1 MPDRK
6 AAAAAE
12 ETPKTEEAVEEGL
25 PTAHEEPAA
34 EADLG
39 PHTALAEFL
48 RDGVPVKAG
57 DVLFFA
63 EHEFE
68 HIKELLAGG
77 ALHLGTGP
85 DAQAA
90 AEAAERSR
98 ESARSTPP
106 V

>member
-25 PTAHEEPAA
+25 PTAHEEPA

-57 DVLFFA
+57 DVLSFA
-63 EHEFE
+63 KHEFE
-68 HIKELLAGG
+68 HVKELLAGG